1 MNDALLADLEKER
14 LIRSLN
20 VVANTG
26 LVYMC
31 LCRRENEAL
40 VYNLQMEVKQLKADL
55 QASQLQEEESVSQK
69 GQLASLEKNHRYD
82 LQRLKAQNETLTSK

>member
-1 MNDALLADLEKER
+1 MY
-14 LIRSLN
+14 
-20 VVANTG
+20 V
-26 LVYMC
+26 C
-31 LCRRENEAL
+31 LCREENEAL

-82 LQRLKAQNETLTSK
+82 LQRLKAQNDTLTNK

>member
-1 MNDALLADLEKER
+1 MQIFGENKNTLRILRKL
-14 LIRSLN
+14 SLKDF
-20 VVANTG
+20 T
-26 LVYMC
+26 
-31 LCRRENEAL
+31 
-40 VYNLQMEVKQLKADL
+40 YNLQMEVKQLKADL

>member
-1 MNDALLADLEKER
+1 MCIPNRYRENK
-14 LIRSLN
+14 SLF
-20 VVANTG
+20 ATP
-26 LVYMC
+26 
-31 LCRRENEAL
+31 RRENESL
-40 VYNLQMEVKQLKADL
+40 VYHLQMEVKQLKADL

>member
-1 MNDALLADLEKER
+1 
-14 LIRSLN
+14 
-20 VVANTG
+20 
-26 LVYMC
+26 MC
-31 LCRRENEAL
+31 RKENEAL

-82 LQRLKAQNETLTSK
+82 LQQLKAQNDTLTNK

>member
-20 VVANTG
+20 IVANPG

-69 GQLASLEKNHRYD
+69 SQLASLEKNHRYD
-82 LQRLKAQNETLTSK
+82 LQRLKAQNVTSK

>member
-1 MNDALLADLEKER
+1 MLSIKFNSSWFKIGKDPFHHLYL
-14 LIRSLN
+14 
-20 VVANTG
+20 TG
-26 LVYMC
+26 VCVC
-31 LCRRENEAL
+31 LCRKENEAL

-82 LQRLKAQNETLTSK
+82 LQRLKAQNDTLTNK

>member
-1 MNDALLADLEKER
+1 M
-14 LIRSLN
+14 
-20 VVANTG
+20 
-26 LVYMC
+26 Y

-40 VYNLQMEVKQLKADL
+40 VYNLQIEVKQLKADL

-82 LQRLKAQNETLTSK
+82 LQRLKAQNETLTNK